1 MKMRVG
7 RRTPRSCQSRQK
19 KLLPWM
25 ALLAAPLL
33 ITTACS
39 SSGSSGSSSGNSHS
53 PVTLNIA
60 MAANPQ
66 MIAIEKLT
74 SDFQNQYPWIT
85 LKYDTLPENNLRPDI
100 VKDVTTHAN
109 QYQVIM
115 LSGEENPIWAKNG
128 WLVNLT
134 TNYINND
141 PGYKVNDLTAMS
153 RAVLAYSGGLY
164 SVPFYSSSSFT
175 MYNKAMFK
183 AAGLT
188 MPLNPTWTQIAQLA
202 AKLNNPAKGVSG
214 ICLRGLPGWG
224 EQGAPLGTVINAMG
238 GAWFTNDWKPLI
250 TSPAFQKAVSFYVN
264 LLTKYGEPGA
274 AAAGWEQ
281 CLPNF
286 SAGKSAIWV
295 DDTVFAESALAG
307 AAQSGVRAGNI
318 GFAYSPS
325 DQLQWTGWGWSW
337 SLGIPTGLPKNVQD
351 AAWDYLRWATGPD
364 AANLIATKVGV
375 SDTPPGARYS
385 TNSIPSWQK
394 FSAPFMS
401 LYTKQADQAAA
412 AYCKPTVQ
420 PVPYC
425 GIQYV
430 AIPQF
435 EDIGNYFTQ
444 EVSGA
449 ITGKI
454 SVSAALSATQAYA
467 TKLMQQTGYY
477 GNSSLGHGF

>member
-1 MKMRVG
+1 
-7 RRTPRSCQSRQK
+7 
-19 KLLPWM
+19 M
-25 ALLAAPLL
+25 ALLAAPL
-33 ITTACS
+33 IVTTACS
-39 SSGSSGSSSGNSHS
+39 SGGGSSATTHS
-53 PVTLNIA
+53 AVTLEIA

-66 MIAIEKLT
+66 MEAIEKLT
-74 SDFQNQYPWIT
+74 SDFQKQYPWIT
-85 LKYDTLPENNLRPDI
+85 LKYDTLPENSLRPDI
-100 VKDVTTHAN
+100 EKDVTTHAN

-115 LSGEENPIWAKNG
+115 LSGEENPIWAKTG
-128 WLVNLT
+128 WLVNLSSS
-134 TNYINND
+134 YISKD
-141 PGYKVNDLTAMS
+141 PGYKVNDLTAMA
-153 RAVLAYSGGLY
+153 RATLSYNNDLY

-188 MPLNPTWTQIAQLA
+188 MPQNPTWTQIAQLA

-224 EQGAPLGTVINAMG
+224 EQGAPLDTVINAFG
-238 GAWFTNDWKPLI
+238 GSWFNNSWEPQI
-250 TSPAFQKAVSFYVN
+250 TSPAFEKAVNFYVN
-264 LLTKYGEPGA
+264 LLKADGEPGA
-274 AAAGWEQ
+274 ASSGWEQ

-286 SAGKSAIWV
+286 SSGKSAIWV

-307 AAQSGVRAGNI
+307 AAQSGVGADNI

-325 DQLQWTGWGWSW
+325 NLEQWTGWGWSW

-351 AAWDYLRWATGPD
+351 DAWDYLNWATGPN
-364 AANLIATKVGV
+364 AASLIASKVGV

-385 TNSIPSWQK
+385 TNSIASWQK

-412 AYCKPTVQ
+412 AYCQPAVQ

-444 EVSGA
+444 EISAA
-449 ITGKI
+449 ITGK
-454 SVSAALSATQAYA
+454 STVAAALSASQDYA
-467 TKLMQQTGYY
+467 TKLMKETNYY
-477 GNSSLGHGF
+477 GQTNLGHGY